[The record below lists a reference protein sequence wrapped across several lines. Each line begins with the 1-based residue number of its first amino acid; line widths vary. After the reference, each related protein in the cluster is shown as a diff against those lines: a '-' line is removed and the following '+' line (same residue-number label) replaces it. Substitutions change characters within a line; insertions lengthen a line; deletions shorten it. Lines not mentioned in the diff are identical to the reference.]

1 MREKTSSMMYYN
13 GLQIDLEGRACA
25 TLRPTSDAST
35 ETERGG
41 DCMKR
46 ALNHMTT
53 PGLGL
58 EAFLDLAA
66 ALDCV
71 GVELRNDIDRPLFDG
86 KAPGDARGM
95 IRDRGLRLVGLSQV
109 YPFNDWSETRAAE
122 VAALIDTARAAGAET
137 ISLIPRNDGTGLG
150 NGERHAKLRIALKAC
165 KPMLEDAGMVALVE
179 PLGFTTS
186 SLRAKADLV
195 ETIEALDATGTFRV
209 VHDSFHHALAGG
221 GPIFPAH
228 TGIVHISAVADPAP
242 SLEQMEDAHRGLVDE
257 EDRLGTIDQLAALMQ
272 AGYDG
277 PVSYECFAPETH
289 ALNDPERAIGRSF
302 DFISAR
308 LAAKAA

>member
-1 MREKTSSMMYYN
+1 
-13 GLQIDLEGRACA
+13 
-25 TLRPTSDAST
+25 
-35 ETERGG
+35 
-41 DCMKR
+41 MKR

-53 PGLGL
+53 PGLDL

-86 KAPGDARGM
+86 MAPSAARRM
-95 IRDRGLRLVGLSQV
+95 IRDKGLRLVGLSQV
-109 YPFNDWSETRAAE
+109 YPFNDWSEARAAE
-122 VAALIDTARAAGAET
+122 VAALINTARMAGAET
-137 ISLIPRNDGTGLG
+137 ISLIPRNDGIGLG
-150 NGERHAKLRIALKAC
+150 NGERHANLRIALKAC

-186 SLRAKADLV
+186 SLRFKADLV
-195 ETIEALDATGTFRV
+195 ETIEALDGTDQFRI
-209 VHDSFHHALAGG
+209 VHDTFHHALAGG

-228 TGIVHISAVADPAP
+228 TGIVHISGVEAPAP
-242 SLEQMEDAHRGLVDE
+242 MLDQMEDAHRVLVDE
-257 EDRLGTIDQLAALMQ
+257 TDCLGTVDQIAALMR

-277 PVSYECFAPETH
+277 PISYECFAPETH
-289 ALNDPERAIGRSF
+289 ALPDPERAIGRSF

-308 LAAKAA
+308 LAVQAA